1 MSIEVRLEPALF
13 TKLKNDSDINGMVS
27 TRISPVALDQELSLP
42 AIMYEITGSDPKRNL
57 DGRNNLIQSDVDIYC
72 IAETYSDATKLGEYV
87 RRSMSGGRGNVFI
100 NDGGL
105 VNVRILGITHT
116 DDRIEYSPPV
126 DGGRTGTYTRRF
138 SFLISYRPEDS

>member
-72 IAETYSDATKLGEYV
+72 IAEK
-87 RRSMSGGRGNVFI
+87 
-100 NDGGL
+100 
-105 VNVRILGITHT
+105 VNQLT
-116 DDRIEYSPPV
+116 DPSTIKGSPSIV
-126 DGGRTGTYTRRF
+126 
-138 SFLISYRPEDS
+138 